1 MRAILSP
8 GLRIALGSLLLL
20 AACGAP
26 ANPTPA
32 QPPPA
37 ATVPASSPPTAV
49 PATASP
55 APPAAI
61 TRVRF
66 GSIGVATDLGV
77 FIAMDRGY
85 FRDEG
90 IEIEIVPFSASPDLI
105 PALAPGEIQTAG
117 SSANAAFF
125 NAAARGLN
133 LKVVADKGGCAP
145 GACAYALVVRKDLV
159 DSGAVRDWAA
169 LRR

>member
-1 MRAILSP
+1 MRATLSP
-8 GLRIALGSLLLL
+8 GLRVVLGSLLLL

-26 ANPTPA
+26 ANPAPA
-32 QPPPA
+32 NPPA
-37 ATVPASSPPTAV
+37 ATAAPAAGSPTA
-49 PATASP
+49 AAAASA

-66 GSIGVATDLGV
+66 GSIGVSTDLGV

-90 IEIEIVPFSASPDLI
+90 IETEIVPFSASPDLI
-105 PALAPGEIQTAG
+105 PALATGEIQTAG

-125 NAAARGLN
+125 NA
-133 LKVVADKGGCAP
+133 
-145 GACAYALVVRKDLV
+145 
-159 DSGAVRDWAA
+159 
-169 LRR
+169 